1 VLVIGGGPA
10 GSTAAGMLAKRGF
23 RVVLLEKERHPRF
36 HIGESLLPAN
46 LPLLEQFGVASEIRA
61 IGIEKWAAEFISPW
75 DGRRQEFEFA
85 DSWDKSMP
93 FAYHVRR
100 SEFDQILIHRAGFLG
115 AEVIE
120 ACRVEDVEFAP
131 GGRGARVL
139 ARLEDGSSRDWQAR
153 YVVDATGRDTLL
165 GNRLQMK
172 RRNRKHNSAAIY
184 AHFDGVG
191 RAAGKRAGN
200 ITIYWF
206 DHGWLWLIPLADGA
220 TSVGAVV
227 WPSYLKTRKASIEQ
241 FFLATIAQCAPL
253 KEALAGARLATKV
266 EATGN
271 YSYSCARSCGRG
283 YFLIGDAYAF
293 IDPVFSSGVMLAM
306 QSAMAAVDALETCLR
321 EPDRAAAA
329 RRRFER
335 LMRHGPRQFSW
346 FIYRVTNPTM
356 RELFLGPRNVLRMQE
371 ALLSLLAG
379 DIYGRT
385 PIWNSL
391 RMLKALYYLIS
402 FAHWRRTLAASRR
415 RSADMVAGEPEQM
428 TGS

>member
-1 VLVIGGGPA
+1 MLVIGGGPA

-46 LPLLEQFGVASEIRA
+46 LPLLEQFGVATEIRA

-85 DSWDKSMP
+85 GSWDKTMP

-100 SEFDQILIHRAGFLG
+100 SEFDEILIHRAGFLG
-115 AEVIE
+115 AEIIE
-120 ACRVEDVEFAP
+120 ACCVEDVEFRQE
-131 GGRGARVL
+131 GHGARVL
-139 ARLEDGSSRDWQAR
+139 ARLEDGTSRDWQAR
-153 YVVDATGRDTLL
+153 YVVDASGRDTLL
-165 GNRLQMK
+165 GNRLRMK
-172 RRNRKHNSAAIY
+172 RRNRKHNSAAIF
-184 AHFDGVG
+184 AHFDGV
-191 RAAGKRAGN
+191 RRDAGKRAGN

-206 DHGWLWLIPLADGA
+206 DHGWFWLIPLADGA

-227 WPSYLKTRKASIEQ
+227 WPSYLKTRKTSIEE
-241 FFLATIAQCAPL
+241 FFFATIAKCAPL
-253 KEALAGARLATKV
+253 RAALAGASLATKV

-271 YSYSCARSCGRG
+271 YSYSCTRSCGRG
-283 YFLIGDAYAF
+283 FFLVGDAYAF

-306 QSAMAAVDALETCLR
+306 QSAMAAVDAIETCLR
-321 EPDRAAAA
+321 EPELAGAAQ
-329 RRRFER
+329 RRFER

-385 PIWNSL
+385 PIWTSL

-402 FAHWRRTLAASRR
+402 VVHWRRTLAASRR
-415 RSADMVAGEPEQM
+415 RSADIRPAEPEQM